1 MAQDKGFPP
10 LSRTVEV
17 QIDVVDRANNPPVW
31 DHTVYGPI
39 YIRENL
45 PVGAKV
51 VSVKARCVANCS
63 ARAPHAALHRAPA
76 AARRR
81 FCPHRIPPLLCGTRA
96 IVRFVLLRKSW
107 LDILY
112 SMMTKP
118 ARAVRTRPPRA
129 SSTIVIICLT
139 LMVILVRVLLRPWIA
154 IALSRTRGL
163 LEKHERAFSGTL
175 LMWNGVTRRSLKNIY
190 LNFYV

>member
-51 VSVKARCVANCS
+51 VSVKARSVAS
-63 ARAPHAALHRAPA
+63 VFAARAPHAAPSLF
-76 AARRR
+76 ARSVV
-81 FCPHRIPPLLCGTRA
+81 C
-96 IVRFVLLRKSW
+96 
-107 LDILY
+107 
-112 SMMTKP
+112 
-118 ARAVRTRPPRA
+118 
-129 SSTIVIICLT
+129 
-139 LMVILVRVLLRPWIA
+139 
-154 IALSRTRGL
+154 
-163 LEKHERAFSGTL
+163 
-175 LMWNGVTRRSLKNIY
+175 GVTIPSLIRYSYFY
-190 LNFYV
+190 L

>member
-51 VSVKARCVANCS
+51 VSVKARCVGNCQHGH
-63 ARAPHAALHRAPA
+63 RAPHAAPSPARSAVASRRATLPSLPLPISRWYGTYLLHV
-76 AARRR
+76 
-81 FCPHRIPPLLCGTRA
+81 FS
-96 IVRFVLLRKSW
+96 FVLALIKKYGGYRLTIETFIFLPKLVLKAMVCIIYFHYAEDSRLLLLHLNNFQTHFW
-107 LDILY
+107 LLW
-112 SMMTKP
+112 
-118 ARAVRTRPPRA
+118 R
-129 SSTIVIICLT
+129 
-139 LMVILVRVLLRPWIA
+139 W
-154 IALSRTRGL
+154 
-163 LEKHERAFSGTL
+163 SGND
-175 LMWNGVTRRSLKNIY
+175 W
-190 LNFYV
+190 